1 MVGTHTTVKWN
12 IFLLYTKNGW
22 GIALNESKESP
33 PALSP
38 SFSRLRSA
46 YQNFLDELV
55 SLFPKVDQKLLLN
68 MLQFETSYD
77 DWEGSVML
85 KVIYP
90 AEKVDIESKK
100 EWIYKKY
107 QRVATVE
114 ENRTLRFKGIRMYI
128 REIESMLRED
138 PDIEFITGSAT
149 LTPSDAYST

>member
-1 MVGTHTTVKWN
+1 MNK
-12 IFLLYTKNGW
+12 
-22 GIALNESKESP
+22 SKESSSSS
-33 PALSP
+33 LS
-38 SFSRLRSA
+38 SQSYSKLKTA
-46 YQNFLDELV
+46 YQNFLNELA

-68 MLQFETSYD
+68 MLQFETSYS

-90 AEKVDIESKK
+90 ANIDIESKK
-100 EWIYKKY
+100 EWIYKRY
-107 QRVATVE
+107 QRVATIE

-128 REIESMLRED
+128 TELDSILKED